1 MKKGKFIVME
11 GGDGSG
17 KSTHTRLLVE
27 GLCKKGYAVFSTCEP
42 SHSEIGKLIR
52 RYLSGELEAP
62 EATIASL
69 FLADRILHIEGKGG
83 IKEHLE
89 KGANVICDRYYLS
102 SMAYNCMSESIDWV
116 FNLNLRAR
124 DLLKPDLVIYLKAD
138 EEETDKRLGKR
149 ESMEIYE
156 TKEFQRK
163 VLNRYQEA
171 MDRLGDNNV
180 KVVSTVASRE
190 EVAKEIL
197 KIAEDLI
204 AE

>member
-1 MKKGKFIVME
+1 
-11 GGDGSG
+11 
-17 KSTHTRLLVE
+17 
-27 GLCKKGYAVFSTCEP
+27 
-42 SHSEIGKLIR
+42 
-52 RYLSGELEAP
+52 
-62 EATIASL
+62 
-69 FLADRILHIEGKGG
+69 
-83 IKEHLE
+83 
-89 KGANVICDRYYLS
+89 
-102 SMAYNCMSESIDWV
+102 
-116 FNLNLRAR
+116 
-124 DLLKPDLVIYLKAD
+124 
-138 EEETDKRLGKR
+138 
-149 ESMEIYE
+149 MEIYE